1 MKVSQMPYTRP
12 DKDKIIA
19 KIEEYIRRF
28 DNANS
33 VEEQFEIDKELSETI
48 SQFNTNF
55 SLANIRFTQNT
66 KDEFYAKEYDY
77 LNEISPEINN
87 AANNLAKCYLNS
99 KFKPL
104 LKERIPQIVFTNY
117 LIASKSIDEKI
128 LADMV
133 EENKLTTA
141 YVTLMSGITIEYR
154 GEKLTTAQ
162 IKKYDSNPD
171 RTLRKGAY
179 AALGKAMKRN
189 GKKIDEIYDKL
200 VKVRTRM
207 AKKLGMES
215 FSELGYLRMTRN
227 CYNSNDIAIFRE
239 NIKKYVVPVC
249 CQIKEKIRKDCSLDK
264 IMVYDDGVYGI
275 EEAVPNGT
283 AQDIVNSAEKMYSL
297 MSEETKALFEKM
309 KESEA
314 FDLIGREG
322 KVGGGYCTE
331 LSEYKLPFIFSNF
344 NGSSADVDVLTH
356 EFGHALAAYKSYDV
370 DCHAAR
376 QATMET
382 CEVHSMSMEF
392 FAHKWIDLF
401 FGEKAD
407 VYKWQHIAESFCFLP
422 YGTIVDYFQQTV
434 YDYYNLTKRERNDF
448 WASIEREFMPWMSV
462 KGVPYFKTG
471 RKWQLKAHIFESP
484 FYYIDYCLAQFTA
497 FQFLVMMRKNY
508 DKAFETYMKFLNQ
521 AGTKPFLELLDSVGL
536 KSPFNEE
543 TFIEVVDEI
552 KKILQLE

>member
-249 CQIKEKIRKDCSLDK
+249 CQIKEKIRKDCGLDK

-297 MSEETKALFEKM
+297 MSDETKALFKKM

-497 FQFLVMMRKNY
+497 FQFLVMMRKDY

>member
-249 CQIKEKIRKDCSLDK
+249 CQIKEKIRKDCGLDK

-497 FQFLVMMRKNY
+497 FQFLVMMRKDY
-508 DKAFETYMKFLNQ
+508 DKAFEAYMKFLNQ

>member
-497 FQFLVMMRKNY
+497 FQFLVMMRKDY